1 MIFRELLYD
10 PLSEWN
16 LRQFWNI
23 TSGIYA
29 KIYHVRIMLLF
40 VYTTTRKRFV
50 IFTCRYFKLSWNTT
64 ALPQSNCRNFSCSRI
79 NTKIIQFTS
88 ENTSIIETTSFQS
101 EIEAVLR
108 GKLQKQK
115 LLNVT
120 FKAIPINHKT
130 DWFDLLF
137 VWIITWQEPINRL
150 LSRARAVQSKNWFWL
165 VQRNLCTH
173 ILKSQ
178 STSHQSIL
186 AKSLHSS

>member
-1 MIFRELLYD
+1 MICSDIWHKYHEWYFKNCYTKFHE
-10 PLSEWN
+10 PLAEWN

-29 KIYHVRIMLLF
+29 KIYHVQIMLLF
-40 VYTTTRKRFV
+40 VYTTTLKRFV
-50 IFTCRYFKLSWNTT
+50 IFKCRYFKLSWNTT
-64 ALPQSNCRNFSCSRI
+64 ALTQSNCRNFSCSRI
-79 NTKIIQFTS
+79 NTKIIQLTS

-115 LLNVT
+115 LLNVA

-150 LSRARAVQSKNWFWL
+150 LSRDKAVP
-165 VQRNLCTH
+165 
-173 ILKSQ
+173 
-178 STSHQSIL
+178 STE
-186 AKSLHSS
+186 KKMY

>member
-1 MIFRELLYD
+1 M
-10 PLSEWN
+10 P
-16 LRQFWNI
+16 NI
-23 TSGIYA
+23 TYKSCYYLFI
-29 KIYHVRIMLLF
+29 LLP
-40 VYTTTRKRFV
+40 TIKRFV

-64 ALPQSNCRNFSCSRI
+64 ALTQSNCRNFSCSRI
-79 NTKIIQFTS
+79 NTKIIQLTS

-101 EIEAVLR
+101 KIEAVLR

-115 LLNVT
+115 LLNVA
-120 FKAIPINHKT
+120 FKAIPINHKA

-137 VWIITWQEPINRL
+137 VWIITWQEPIIRL

>member
-1 MIFRELLYD
+1 MRFLSVITWFVAIFGMNTTSDISGIVQYD
-10 PLSEWN
+10 PLGEWN

-23 TSGIYA
+23 TCGIYA
-29 KIYHVRIMLLF
+29 KIYHVQIMLLF

-79 NTKIIQFTS
+79 NTKIIQLTS

-101 EIEAVLR
+101 KIEAVLR

-115 LLNVT
+115 LLNVA

-130 DWFDLLF
+130 DWFD
-137 VWIITWQEPINRL
+137 
-150 LSRARAVQSKNWFWL
+150 
-165 VQRNLCTH
+165 
-173 ILKSQ
+173 
-178 STSHQSIL
+178 
-186 AKSLHSS
+186 